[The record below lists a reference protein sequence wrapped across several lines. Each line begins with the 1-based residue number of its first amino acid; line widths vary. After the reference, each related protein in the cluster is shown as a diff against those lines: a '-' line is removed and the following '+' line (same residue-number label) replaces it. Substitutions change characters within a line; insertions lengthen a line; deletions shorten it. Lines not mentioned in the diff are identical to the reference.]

1 MACSQNVMNFLHK
14 CYLPYLIKKGNVGV
28 TTYIRHFEKRMG
40 NEGTVKEYRRNKDEN
55 DFISTQVWIF

>member
-1 MACSQNVMNFLHK
+1 MNSCK
-14 CYLPYLIKKGNVGV
+14 NCYLPYPAKKGNLGV

-40 NEGTVKEYRRNKDEN
+40 YEGTVEEYRRNKAEN